1 MFNLDQQITSALFK
15 YAVDQASTP
24 TTTVADE
31 WRGQLAAHKGQ
42 VAEDIQEMKSLI
54 LSQNTS
60 PSERAQIHNQFDPAE
75 DKMKK
80 AAPVSHA
87 ALHLF
92 SGKEKT

>member
-1 MFNLDQQITSALFK
+1 MSTLMRGVRIFFLGTAHQRGHHRKQQL
-15 YAVDQASTP
+15 
-24 TTTVADE
+24 
-31 WRGQLAAHKGQ
+31 
-42 VAEDIQEMKSLI
+42 AEDIQEMKSLI